1 MIEEFLKFF
10 SQLNFFDIIF
20 FVVLIYFIIQC
31 FVKGFSLSLISFMKW
46 ILSTILTIILGRI
59 FIGWLADRVYIKQF
73 DKWQISKKTSSGV
86 NFSRLINVFLVLA
99 LIWPLTLYRSSQFAP
114 DERTCIKQHRA
125 MEQGAEISFKKRFDC
140 FFISEF
146 PILIWIDE

>member
-1 MIEEFLKFF
+1 MVDRY
-10 SQLNFFDIIF
+10 SSWQDSS
-20 FVVLIYFIIQC
+20 LIYA
-31 FVKGFSLSLISFMKW
+31 
-46 ILSTILTIILGRI
+46 ILTIILGRI
-59 FIGWLADRVYIKQF
+59 LIGWLADRVYIKQF

-125 MEQGAEISFKKRFDC
+125 MAVSYTHLRAHET
-140 FFISEF
+140 
-146 PILIWIDE
+146 